1 MSQAASD
8 LGDLTL
14 VTCKKGVL
22 FLGVSEAGHEP
33 AGLSTLQHILPK
45 AHTYHQVS
53 FSQQI
58 ESYLISSKVSS
69 DTTVKLCVMGS
80 EFKFLVF
87 KKLIMTERGKLLTY
101 GKLASKLNKPSA
113 ARAVGTALGHN
124 LIACLIP
131 CHRVI
136 RANGGHGQFRW
147 GAARKS
153 LLIEREQNGLALIQ
167 WIKQIQQ
174 TP

>member
-1 MSQAASD
+1 MSQASSD

-22 FLGVSEAGHEP
+22 FLGVSEAGHDP
-33 AGLSTLQHILPK
+33 AGLLTLHHMLPK
-45 AHTYHQVS
+45 SHTYHQIS

-58 ESYLISSKVSS
+58 KSHLINSKESG
-69 DTTVKLCVMGS
+69 DMTVKLCVMGS

-87 KKLIMTERGKLLTY
+87 KTLIMTERGKLLTY

-136 RANGGHGQFRW
+136 KANGDHGQFRW

-153 LLIEREQNGLALIQ
+153 LLIEREQNGLGLIQ
-167 WIKQIQQ
+167 WIKGI
-174 TP
+174 